1 MAETKKTVYVC
12 NMCGFVSP
20 KWNGKCP
27 GCGEW
32 NTMDEEIRENKPVK
46 RASLRD
52 DYNIST
58 PVKLD
63 EIEVADS
70 HRMVTGLSEL
80 DRVFGG
86 GIVKGSVSL
95 IGGDPGIGKSTILLQ
110 LCQCLS
116 NTKILYI
123 SGEESLSQLKLRA
136 KRLGVHSDNLKL
148 LTQTEISK
156 IMTVIDKESPE
167 IVIIDSIQTT
177 YSAEISSIPGSI
189 SQLKEC
195 ALRLTDY
202 AKSKDITMMFVGHI
216 NKEGSIAGPKVLEHM
231 VDVVLYFEGDKNLSC
246 RILRAVKNRYGST
259 NEIGIFDMTSNGLEC
274 VENPSISLLS
284 GKPTNVP
291 GSCTVAIMEGSRP
304 ILSEVQALLL
314 QVPYGNPRR
323 TSNGI
328 DPNRAAMLLA
338 VIEKR
343 AGLRVSSCDTFI
355 NVIGGLRF
363 TEPSGDVA
371 IVLSIA
377 SSFLDKPVHEG
388 LTAVGEVGLAG
399 ELRSVPYIENRI
411 DEAVR
416 LGYKEFIVPHSATIK
431 KRDGVKITACKNIAE
446 AIDSAI

>member
-1 MAETKKTVYVC
+1 MAEVKKTVFIC
-12 NMCGFVSP
+12 STCGFESP
-20 KWNGKCP
+20 KWNGRCP

-32 NTMDEEIRENKPVK
+32 NTMEEEVRETKSVK
-46 RASLRD
+46 RVSNRD
-52 DYNIST
+52 EYNVSK

-63 EIEVADS
+63 EIEVTDS
-70 HRMVTGLSEL
+70 HRMITGLTEL

-110 LCQCLS
+110 LCQCLT

-136 KRLGVHSDNLKL
+136 KRLDVHSDNLKL

-156 IMTVIDKESPE
+156 IMSVIEKELPE

-177 YSAEISSIPGSI
+177 YSSEISSIPGSI

-195 ALRLTDY
+195 ALQLTDF
-202 AKSKDITMMFVGHI
+202 AKTKDITMIFVGHI

-246 RILRAVKNRYGST
+246 RILRAVKNRFGST
-259 NEIGIFDMTSNGLEC
+259 NEIGIFDMTSKGLEC
-274 VENPSISLLS
+274 VENPSVSLLS
-284 GKPTNVP
+284 GKPSNVS
-291 GSCTVAIMEGSRP
+291 GSCTVAMMEGSRP

-323 TSNGI
+323 TANGI

-388 LTAVGEVGLAG
+388 LIAVGEVGLAG

-416 LGYKEFIVPHSATIK
+416 LGYKEFIVPHSANVK
-431 KRDGVKITACKNIAE
+431 MRQGVKIISCKNIAE
-446 AIDSAI
+446 AIDAAI